1 MSDELGKVPTRVTKW
16 DVFAL
21 LADTTAAI
29 LIDIASGFDILTQM
43 FEHKAS
49 FVDDKKSFHEYAA
62 RTIETLKEGE

>member
-1 MSDELGKVPTRVTKW
+1 MSDELGKVPTRETKW
-16 DVFAL
+16 DFFAL

-43 FEHKAS
+43 FEHQAS

-62 RTIETLKEGE
+62 RTIETLQEGE

>member
-43 FEHKAS
+43 FEHQAS

-62 RTIETLKEGE
+62 RTIETLQEGE

>member
-43 FEHKAS
+43 FEHQAS

>member
-16 DVFAL
+16 DFFAL

-43 FEHKAS
+43 FEHQAS
-49 FVDDKKSFHEYAA
+49 FVDEKTSFHEYAA
-62 RTIETLKEGE
+62 RTIETLQEGE